1 MDAKSF
7 LMGSSNPGFS
17 FVRPG
22 DEVTGQIVGEPS
34 VQQQRVFDPLGLS
47 KELAFWPS
55 GDPKMQMIVTL
66 RTNLRNYEGISR
78 PDTTV
83 ADNGMRTL
91 YVKGKHME
99 SAMKQAILHAGAE
112 FLDPGGM
119 LQVRYTG
126 DDYDS
131 KAGIKPKLFA
141 VRYMPPRQQTPASQP
156 ATQGGQGY
164 QQPQNM
170 AQRPPQPVYAGSQP
184 QMQRPAQPP
193 QHDDPWATQG
203 QFSPSDVQWPL
214 GQVATPPHHEQGPM
228 PDWAQPAAAAPVSA
242 QPVSSQPSTAGM
254 NTLDVLRAM
263 QAGGPGNQNVQTDD
277 IQPAF

>member
-22 DEVTGQIVGEPS
+22 DEVAGQIVGEPQ

-66 RTNLRNYEGISR
+66 RTQLRNYEGISR

-83 ADNGMRTL
+83 PDNGMRTL

-141 VRYMPPRQQTPASQP
+141 VRYMPPRQQAPASQP
-156 ATQGGQGY
+156 TPQGGQGY
-164 QQPQNM
+164 QQPQNV
-170 AQRPPQPVYAGSQP
+170 AQRPPQAV
-184 QMQRPAQPP
+184 RPAPVQE
-193 QHDDPWATQG
+193 DPWANSPAWGQPIQVTQ
-203 QFSPSDVQWPL
+203 
-214 GQVATPPHHEQGPM
+214 PPHHEQGPM
-228 PDWAQPAAAAPVSA
+228 PDWAQPASVAPVSA
-242 QPVSSQPSTAGM
+242 QPVSVPASPAGM
-254 NTLDVLRAM
+254 NTLEVLRAM
-263 QAGGPGNQNVQTDD
+263 QNSAPGNQIVQTDD

>member
-22 DEVTGQIVGEPS
+22 DEISGQIVGEPQ
-34 VQQQRVFDPLGLS
+34 VQQQRVYDPLGLS
-47 KELAFWPS
+47 KELAVWPS
-55 GDPKMQMIVTL
+55 GAPKMQMIVTL

-83 ADNGMRTL
+83 PDNGMRTL

-99 SAMKQAILHAGAE
+99 SAMKQAVLHAGAE

-126 DDYDS
+126 DDYES

-141 VRYMPPRQQTPASQP
+141 VRYMPPRQQAPASQQGS
-156 ATQGGQGY
+156 QGGQGY
-164 QQPQNM
+164 QQQPQQ
-170 AQRPPQPVYAGSQP
+170 AQRPAEPVYAAQA
-184 QMQRPAQPP
+184 QMQGRSTGRPWDAAPG
-193 QHDDPWATQG
+193 DPWATTTDPWSG
-203 QFSPSDVQWPL
+203 QQTV
-214 GQVATPPHHEQGPM
+214 TRPPHHEQGPM
-228 PDWAQPAAAAPVSA
+228 PDWAQPAAAHPVSA
-242 QPVSSQPSTAGM
+242 QPVSAAPSQQPM
-254 NTLDVLRAM
+254 NTLQVLQAM
-263 QAGGPGNQNVQTDD
+263 QQGNPIVQTDD
-277 IQPAF
+277 IQPTF

>member
-22 DEVTGQIVGEPS
+22 DEITGQIVGEPQM
-34 VQQQRVFDPLGLS
+34 QQQRVFDPTGLS

-66 RTNLRNYEGISR
+66 RTAYRNYEGISR

-83 ADNGMRTL
+83 PDTGMRTL

-112 FLDPGGM
+112 FLDSGGM
-119 LQVRYTG
+119 VQIRYTG

-141 VRYMPPRQQTPASQP
+141 VRYMPPRSQP
-156 ATQGGQGY
+156 AASAQGGQGY
-164 QQPQNM
+164 QQQPQQPVRQ
-170 AQRPPQPVYAGSQP
+170 AQPVHAAPQPQV
-184 QMQRPAQPP
+184 
-193 QHDDPWATQG
+193 DPWAA
-203 QFSPSDVQWPL
+203 PAVANQWASQS
-214 GQVATPPHHEQGPM
+214 QVRPPVHHEQGPM
-228 PDWAQPAAAAPVSA
+228 PDWATPTAAPVSA
-242 QPVSSQPSTAGM
+242 QPVSAAPSSPPM
-254 NTLDVLRAM
+254 NTLQVLQAM
-263 QAGGPGNQNVQTDD
+263 SAGNAPVQTDD
-277 IQPAF
+277 ITTPF

>member
-17 FVRPG
+17 FVRPN
-22 DEVTGQIVGEPS
+22 DEITGTIVGEPQ
-34 VQQQRVFDPLGLS
+34 VQQQRVFDPTGLS

-83 ADNGMRTL
+83 PDNGMRTL

-99 SAMKQAILHAGAE
+99 SAMKQAVLHAGAE

-119 LQVRYTG
+119 LQVRYIG

-141 VRYMPPRQQTPASQP
+141 VRYMPPRQQTPASQ
-156 ATQGGQGY
+156 QGTQGY
-164 QQPQNM
+164 QQPQNV
-170 AQRPPQPVYAGSQP
+170 AQRPPEPVYAGQQPSHSVDPWNSQP
-184 QMQRPAQPP
+184 PMPA
-193 QHDDPWATQG
+193 
-203 QFSPSDVQWPL
+203 
-214 GQVATPPHHEQGPM
+214 HHQQGPM
-228 PDWAQPAAAAPVSA
+228 PDWATAAPVSA
-242 QPVSSQPSTAGM
+242 QPVSATPSQPPM
-254 NTLDVLRAM
+254 NTLQVL
-263 QAGGPGNQNVQTDD
+263 QALQQGGQIGRTDD
-277 IQPAF
+277 IQPTF

>member
-22 DEVTGQIVGEPS
+22 DEVAGQIVSEPQI
-34 VQQQRVFDPLGLS
+34 QQQRVFDPTGVS

-55 GDPKMQMIVTL
+55 GDPKYQMVVAL
-66 RTNLRNYEGISR
+66 QTNFRNYEGISR
-78 PDTTV
+78 PDTSVPDT
-83 ADNGMRTL
+83 GMRTL

-99 SAMKQAILHAGAE
+99 SALKQAILHAGAS
-112 FLDPGGM
+112 FLDVGGM
-119 LQVRYTG
+119 IQVRYTG

-141 VRYMPPRQQTPASQP
+141 VRYLPPAPKAPAAQD
-156 ATQGGQGY
+156 AWMNQGGQGY
-164 QQPQNM
+164 QQTPQQP
-170 AQRPPQPVYAGSQP
+170 QRPTGPVYAPTQP
-184 QMQRPAQPP
+184 QMQGQPPAAQWGSPAQ
-193 QHDDPWATQG
+193 
-203 QFSPSDVQWPL
+203 
-214 GQVATPPHHEQGPM
+214 VAMPAHHEVGPM

-242 QPVSSQPSTAGM
+242 APASAPPSQQAMST
-254 NTLDVLRAM
+254 LQVLQAM
-263 QAGGPGNQNVQTDD
+263 KQGNPITQTDD